1 MEQEDAQQATQ
12 TKSNFSAPVAI
23 VIAGALI
30 AGAIYFVGA
39 RGNGIVTAPP
49 LKEKEVAGNTTE
61 LENLSSITSADHI
74 YGNPNAL
81 VKVVEYSD
89 MECPF
94 CARFH
99 STMRQVIDEYGE
111 DGQVAWIYRHFPL
124 ESIHSKARKE
134 AIASE
139 CAAELGGNDA
149 FWKFTNRFFEL
160 TPSNNQTDLDTVFSQ
175 IVREIGFNENKFNSC
190 LVSGKH
196 DKRVQDDID
205 NAAATG
211 GNGTPWSIIVTKSGK
226 KYPLSGAQPYVAV
239 KQLVELALQDK

>member
-1 MEQEDAQQATQ
+1 M
-12 TKSNFSAPVAI
+12 AI

-39 RGNGIVTAPP
+39 RGDNVATAPQP
-49 LKEKEVAGNTTE
+49 KETADNTVE
-61 LENLSSITSADHI
+61 LDNMSPVTSADHI

-149 FWKFTNRFFEL
+149 FWKFADRFFEL
-160 TPSNNQTDLDTVFSQ
+160 TPSNNQTDLDTVFPQ
-175 IVREIGFNENKFNSC
+175 IVREIGLDKNKFDSC
-190 LVSGKH
+190 LDSGKY
-196 DKRVQDDID
+196 DKRIQDDID

-211 GNGTPWSIIVTKSGK
+211 GNGTPWSIIVSESGK
-226 KYPLSGAQPYVAV
+226 KYPLSGAQPYTAV
-239 KQLVELALQDK
+239 KQLIELALQDK